1 MKKPK
6 KNQTKLLHINPKMIY
21 NVKEIYVERMI
32 VMTNKSGR
40 RHSKIM
46 IIVVAAVALF
56 AGSMYGVLKADINK
70 KQIELDALNAQY
82 EEISANN
89 EEINSLINETDE
101 AKLYEHLARER
112 GYVYPDEKIYYDVT
126 PGN

>member
-1 MKKPK
+1 MQNKKG
-6 KNQTKLLHINPKMIY
+6 TK
-21 NVKEIYVERMI
+21 
-32 VMTNKSGR
+32 
-40 RHSKIM
+40 HSKIM
-46 IIVVAAVALF
+46 IAVVATAVLF
-56 AGSMYGVLKADINK
+56 AASLYGFLQADINAK
-70 KQIELDALNAQY
+70 AEELAVLTSQWEAL
-82 EEISANN
+82 SAEN

>member
-1 MKKPK
+1 M
-6 KNQTKLLHINPKMIY
+6 
-21 NVKEIYVERMI
+21 ERMI
-32 VMTNKSGR
+32 VMTNTSGHK
-40 RHSKIM
+40 HSKIM
-46 IIVVAAVALF
+46 IVAVAAVILF
-56 AGSMYGVLKADINK
+56 AGSMYGVLRADINQK
-70 KQIELDALNAQY
+70 RTALDALNAEY
-82 EEISANN
+82 EELSANN

>member
-1 MKKPK
+1 
-6 KNQTKLLHINPKMIY
+6 MIY

-46 IIVVAAVALF
+46 IIAVAAVALF

>member
-1 MKKPK
+1 M
-6 KNQTKLLHINPKMIY
+6 
-21 NVKEIYVERMI
+21 ERMV
-32 VMTNKSGR
+32 VMTRTSGR

-46 IIVVAAVALF
+46 IVTIAAVILF
-56 AGSMYGVLKADINK
+56 AGSMYGALRSDINQK
-70 KQIELDALNAQY
+70 RTTLDALNAEY
-82 EEISANN
+82 EELSADN

>member
-1 MKKPK
+1 
-6 KNQTKLLHINPKMIY
+6 
-21 NVKEIYVERMI
+21 MI
-32 VMTNKSGR
+32 VMTNTSGHK
-40 RHSKIM
+40 HSKIM
-46 IIVVAAVALF
+46 IVAVAAVILF
-56 AGSMYGVLKADINK
+56 AGSMYGVLRADINQK
-70 KQIELDALNAQY
+70 RTALDALNAEY
-82 EEISANN
+82 EELSANN